1 MGIFSFLKK
10 NKKDK
15 SYSNNIKDVAMQECN
30 FYEKKISELGIDGI
44 VELLP
49 QNAIT
54 HLNEVES
61 QLLKIDPNKK
71 NLLIIDDNL
80 GLISL
85 INDILEMS
93 GLNKDINS
101 VCIQTSY
108 AGFIYKIITEKY
120 NLKIDYAIIDITF
133 GGIVV
138 DAHDGNIKY
147 EGIMVF
153 KDLINKNKE
162 LKYLFYTGNSL
173 NKYVYSSKKIIDI
186 FQQITNDDIM
196 KHVVYK
202 NQYPPS
208 KLITIVKNLIKGQ

>member
-1 MGIFSFLKK
+1 MGVFSFFK
-10 NKKDK
+10 NDKKDK

-30 FYEKKISELGIDGI
+30 FYEKKISDLGINGI

-54 HLNEVES
+54 HLKEVES
-61 QLLKIDPNKK
+61 QLLKMDPNKK

-93 GLNKDINS
+93 RLDKDINS
-101 VCIQTSY
+101 ICIQTSY

-133 GGIVV
+133 GGIIV
-138 DAHDGNIKY
+138 DTHDGNIKY
-147 EGIMVF
+147 EGVMVF

-196 KHVVYK
+196 NHVVYK

-208 KLITIVKNLIKGQ
+208 KLINIVKSLIKG